1 MQNKYLV
8 EVRDANGQLDFR
20 KEEEVRKAHPF
31 LFSKRQFTI
40 DDLCYYA
47 SYGQGRNQP
56 SGPMELPAFMQSIGA
71 SYRPITWR

>member
-1 MQNKYLV
+1 MTQKYLV

-20 KEEEVRKAHPF
+20 KEEEVRKTHPF
-31 LFSKRQFTI
+31 LFSKRDFTI

-47 SYGQGRNQP
+47 SYGQGRNKP
-56 SGPMELPAFMQSIGA
+56 SGPMELPAFMKSIGA